1 VAALGESYGRG
12 AMTQHWIDIKNS
24 DVVMCLGSNAAENH
38 PISFKWV
45 TAAMNDPTKGPSDV
59 PNPGGAKLIVVDP
72 RYTRSAAKAS
82 YWLDGKQLYCKI
94 RSGTDIAFVNGM
106 MKWAIDHG
114 RVNYQYVRDCTNAR
128 FLLNPGFQTCRVT
141 NPVYD
146 NLGFKGNFYGVF
158 SGLVDDPRRH
168 KKFKYNKG
176 ATGTNPG
183 NWSYQYVT
191 PIPPPPTEKNPLLD
205 TTGAWADDPG
215 TPPQPFTYLK
225 GTPDPNSVWAKLIEQ
240 VSVYTLDNVSK
251 ICGAPQADIE
261 RVYDAYT
268 STYIDTKSA
277 NIMYAMGST
286 QHTYGSQNVRAYSMI
301 QLLLGNVGVAGGGI
315 NALRGESNVQ
325 GSTDQCLLYH
335 ILPGYLPYTTN
346 AAGHKDRASYKA
358 TTFTNAHQTQDPTPG
373 GGPGNPVS
381 LAWWRQGPKY
391 IDSLLQA
398 WWPTFHTGHPNL
410 DTAYQYLPKADQ
422 NFWYTHT

>member
-1 VAALGESYGRG
+1 
-12 AMTQHWIDIKNS
+12 MTQHWIDIKNS
-24 DVVMCLGSNAAENH
+24 DVVMLLGSNAAENH
-38 PISFKWV
+38 PISYKWV
-45 TAAMNDPTKGPSDV
+45 QKAIDN
-59 PNPGGAKLIVVDP
+59 GAKLIVVDP

-82 YWLDGKQLYCKI
+82 YVNGKQLYCKM

-114 RVNYQYVRDCTNAR
+114 RINYQYVRDCTNAR
-128 FLLNPGFQTCRVT
+128 FLLDPNFKTCRVL
-141 NPVYD
+141 NPAYD
-146 NLGFKGNFYGVF
+146 NTGYIGDFYGIF

-183 NWSYQYVT
+183 NWSYQYN
-191 PIPPPPTEKNPLLD
+191 PSPPVGTKQPLLD

-225 GTPDPNSVWAKLIEQ
+225 GPVDSNSVWAKLVEH
-240 VSVYTLDNVSK
+240 VSVYTVDNVSK
-251 ICGAPQADIE
+251 ITGADPQDIE
-261 RVYDAYT
+261 RVYDIYT
-268 STYIDTKSA
+268 STYADNKSA

-325 GSTDQCLLYH
+325 GSTDMCLLYH

-346 AAGHKDRASYKA
+346 AVGHKDRTNYKLTA
-358 TTFTNAHQTQDPTPG
+358 YTNAQITQDPIPG
-373 GGPGNPVS
+373 GGTGNPVS

-398 WWPTFHTGHPNL
+398 WWPTQHTGHANL

>member
-45 TAAMNDPTKGPSDV
+45 QKALDN
-59 PNPGGAKLIVVDP
+59 GAKLIVVDP

-82 YWLDGKQLYCKI
+82 YVNGKQLYCKM

-106 MKWAIDHG
+106 MKWAIEHG

-128 FLLNPGFQTCRVT
+128 FLLDPNFKTCRVQ
-141 NPVYD
+141 NPAYD
-146 NLGFKGNFYGVF
+146 NTGYIGDFYGIF

-183 NWSYQYVT
+183 NWSYQYN
-191 PIPPPPTEKNPLLD
+191 PSPPAGTKQPLLD
-205 TTGAWADDPG
+205 TTGAWADDG
-215 TPPQPFTYLK
+215 GGGFTSLK
-225 GTPDPNSVWAKLIEQ
+225 GAVDPNSVWAKLVEH
-240 VSVYTLDNVSK
+240 VSAYTLDNVSK
-251 ICGAPQADIE
+251 ITGADTQTLE
-261 RVYDAYT
+261 LVYDVYT
-268 STYIDTKSA
+268 STYADNKSA

-325 GSTDQCLLYH
+325 GSTDMCLLYH

-346 AAGHKDRASYKA
+346 AAGHKDRVSYKA
-358 TTFTNAHQTQDPTPG
+358 NAFTTPQTSQDPTPG
-373 GGPGNPVS
+373 GGAGNPVS
-381 LAWWRQGPKY
+381 LSWWKQGPKY

-398 WWPTFHTGHPNL
+398 WWPTQHTGHANL